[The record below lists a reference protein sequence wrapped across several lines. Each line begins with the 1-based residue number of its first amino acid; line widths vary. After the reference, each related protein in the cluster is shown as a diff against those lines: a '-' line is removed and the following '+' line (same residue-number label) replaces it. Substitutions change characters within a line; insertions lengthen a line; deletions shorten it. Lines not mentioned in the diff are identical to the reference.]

1 MAETKAKQSDM
12 FKNLMTTLMALRSSA
27 DEAITTLAGIKDKTA
42 ETYTDLDSAAQ
53 TAVEGVGEPID
64 QFQQI
69 MAQAYPEEGGEDEDI
84 ELDIVRPDGS
94 DEQLA
99 VEIVPA
105 TTADEG
111 DTDDVG
117 EEEIEDED
125 DAMHTVESEQ
135 VVEEEEEEEDIV
147 EINTTHLES
156 CGMKKKKML
165 DVQPVSDVDEDDEMF
180 NEDADEEVHADFE
193 KDPKTGQF
201 TSTGGGAG
209 THAREALPKNQ
220 KLVKS
225 KLGRMEVKA
234 SLGKNPKAAGS
245 GKRYPRYKQ
254 LNRVELAWNEGG
266 KEARKLF
273 SPEGMEASA
282 FENKVAKAAAG
293 KQSVKEE
300 LYYNTI

>member
-42 ETYTDLDSAAQ
+42 ETYADLDSAAQ

-69 MAQAYPEEGGEDEDI
+69 ISEAYPEEQGEDEDI

-99 VEIVPA
+99 VKRVPA
-105 TTADEG
+105 TTADE
-111 DTDDVG
+111 DDEVD
-117 EEEIEDED
+117 ESDAADED

-135 VVEEEEEEEDIV
+135 MVEQEEEEDIV

-156 CGMKKKKML
+156 SKPKKRML
-165 DVQPVSDVDEDDEMF
+165 DTEPEDDE
-180 NEDADEEVHADFE
+180 EEEEVHADFE

-201 TSTGGGAG
+201 AKTGGGAG
-209 THAREALPKNQ
+209 GGGFALNMGIGMP
-220 KLVKS
+220 S
-225 KLGRMEVKA
+225 KKQYSQMKA
-234 SLGKNPKAAGS
+234 VNI
-245 GKRYPRYKQ
+245 
-254 LNRVELAWNEGG
+254 
-266 KEARKLF
+266 
-273 SPEGMEASA
+273 EASDKRSGSKRQLRISASSGSTRKAYEA
-282 FENKVAKAAAG
+282 FSSDVSAAVRRLRKSHDTVQIRQILNK
-293 KQSVKEE
+293 
-300 LYYNTI
+300 